1 MPHAHGAFER
11 LVHTIHA
18 LFLCFP
24 IALFSAAL
32 VTDITYL
39 NTAHI
44 QWTNFSSWLIAGALV
59 SGGAVVACAL
69 LMLMLNIRRR
79 PSMRFYLIYL
89 AVVVVMWIV
98 GLLNAFHHARDA
110 WSSVGTAGLAMS
122 IICTVLALAAGVM
135 IFSPRSTRET
145 GR

>member
-1 MPHAHGAFER
+1 MPHAQGAFER
-11 LVHTIHA
+11 IVHAIHA
-18 LFLCFP
+18 LFLSFP

-59 SGGAVVACAL
+59 FGGAVVACAL
-69 LMLMLNIRRR
+69 LTLILNIRR
-79 PSMRFYLIYL
+79 PAIRFYLVYL

-98 GLLNAFHHARDA
+98 GLFNAFHHARDA
-110 WSSVGTAGLAMS
+110 WSSVGTPGLAMS
-122 IICTVLALAAGVM
+122 IVCTVLALLAGVM
-135 IFSPRSTRET
+135 LFSPPTIRET
-145 GR
+145 SR

>member
-1 MPHAHGAFER
+1 MPYAQSAFER
-11 LVHTIHA
+11 IVHSVHA
-18 LFLCFP
+18 LFLSFP

-59 SGGAVVACAL
+59 FGGAVVAFAVL
-69 LMLMLNIRRR
+69 TLILNMRRT
-79 PSMRFYLIYL
+79 SARFYLVYL
-89 AVVVVMWIV
+89 VVVVVMWGV
-98 GLLNAFHHARDA
+98 GLLNAFQHSRDA

-122 IICTVLALAAGVM
+122 LVCTLLALVAGVM
-135 IFSPRSTRET
+135 LFSPPSIRET
-145 GR
+145 RR